1 MEDNTL
7 EYKLSIKKILMI
19 SNKILVIYNNLYNL
33 EINNQKNSLDYHR
46 NLNYLD
52 IVLELE
58 NNFYQKLNPK
68 LISFYLHFLDPNR
81 ILKNLSDYHLIIN
94 DLNQIY
100 PKKRIYNRLL
110 EIQNNYLKEKYD
122 DINYKEISLL
132 QRTLKEDINKLFLY
146 YEEKEFNNNSN
157 FKDTFTM
164 TKYILS
170 YLNKDIENSLKENFN
185 DFNKLILLSKST
197 SDLLEID
204 EDRYQN
210 YIVKFFI
217 IYIRQEMLEYLNS
230 NPIFLD
236 EKIKY
241 LHQELLLKSFLKIG
255 IENSYIKTKI
265 YDKILSRMFD
275 NRMIQDIQNDNN
287 IITIRSERL
296 ILNGNSKRF

>member
-7 EYKLSIKKILMI
+7 EYKLSIEKILMI

-33 EINNQKNSLDYHR
+33 EINNQKNSLDY
-46 NLNYLD
+46 NKNINYLD

-146 YEEKEFNNNSN
+146 YEEKEFNNNSK

-170 YLNKDIENSLKENFN
+170 YLNKDIENSLKDNFN

-197 SDLLEID
+197 SDLLELD
-204 EDRYQN
+204 DDRYQN

-265 YDKILSRMFD
+265 YDKILSRIFD
-275 NRMIQDIQNDNN
+275 NKMIQDIQNDNN

>member
-265 YDKILSRMFD
+265 YDKILSRIFD
-275 NRMIQDIQNDNN
+275 NKMIQDIQNDNN

>member
-7 EYKLSIKKILMI
+7 EYKLSIEKILMI

-110 EIQNNYLKEKYD
+110 EIQNNY
-122 DINYKEISLL
+122 
-132 QRTLKEDINKLFLY
+132 
-146 YEEKEFNNNSN
+146 
-157 FKDTFTM
+157 
-164 TKYILS
+164 
-170 YLNKDIENSLKENFN
+170 
-185 DFNKLILLSKST
+185 
-197 SDLLEID
+197 
-204 EDRYQN
+204 
-210 YIVKFFI
+210 
-217 IYIRQEMLEYLNS
+217 
-230 NPIFLD
+230 
-236 EKIKY
+236 
-241 LHQELLLKSFLKIG
+241 
-255 IENSYIKTKI
+255 
-265 YDKILSRMFD
+265 
-275 NRMIQDIQNDNN
+275 
-287 IITIRSERL
+287 
-296 ILNGNSKRF
+296 

>member
-7 EYKLSIKKILMI
+7 EYKLSIEKILMI

>member
-7 EYKLSIKKILMI
+7 EYKLSIEKILMI
-19 SNKILVIYNNLYNL
+19 SNKILIIYNNLYNL

-265 YDKILSRMFD
+265 YDKILSRIFD
-275 NRMIQDIQNDNN
+275 NKMIQDIQNDNN